1 VYEEVESDPIIVPA
15 RELGTNI
22 QRSKIF
28 KPEVQSAR
36 LKDSKSKQQAAGV
49 SKLSYDQVIESA
61 VVAAHSFQD
70 SCHKR
75 LHVDVSDDETASTH
89 TSAAATTSSTAA
101 SVDASITADLVP
113 ILSPMEVVVEA
124 NSVNVSHTSSL
135 NDDAHTDTQTDVH
148 TDDTGDDSMS
158 DGVADGTNTDA
169 QGSNAANANV
179 IKSKQ
184 REAASGGSS
193 NRSSRSQGNIL
204 DPNEPVFTGTKT
216 YYPEFI
222 MWQVP

>member
-49 SKLSYDQVIESA
+49 SKLSYEQVIESA

-101 SVDASITADLVP
+101 SVDASITADPVP
-113 ILSPMEVVVEA
+113 ILAPMEVEVEVEMEA

-158 DGVADGTNTDA
+158 DGVADGTNADA
-169 QGSNAANANV
+169 QGSNAANANLN
-179 IKSKQ
+179 KSKQ
-184 REAASGGSS
+184 REATS